1 MSASLTLTEAY
12 SRLHEIESS
21 DDGFADKAERALE
34 LGTEFLGVEN
44 GHVTRIVPEFDYWEA
59 IASSD
64 PPDGTYPAGLQ
75 LDLQTTFCRRTLQ
88 ADDSIALHDAAAQGW
103 EDDPAYIEQGL
114 DCYHGTPLRVDG
126 EAYGT
131 VCFVSADPREDPFTD
146 TETTV
151 AEHIGHLL
159 EHELRIER
167 QTAETDQREKLIDVL
182 CRVLRHNIRNDVSVI
197 QGHLT
202 QIRDQLDDPDYPDTI
217 TDRTNN
223 LLGLSEKA
231 RTLDSI
237 IRSEFEYQVVD
248 LPSYLRDSVFEMT
261 ERYPDAGFVVTNVD
275 PVELSVLPTLKMA
288 IQELL
293 ENAAHHARPNPM
305 VRATAT
311 KTDDA
316 VEITVSDNGPGLP
329 TQEAAVLDDGLETSL
344 RHGSGLGLRLV
355 YWIVTS
361 HNGHLETTVTDDGT
375 DITIVLPPYT
385 ADSGIEAAAD
395 SHSIPEE
402 N

>member
-1 MSASLTLTEAY
+1 VTITETC
-12 SRLHEIESS
+12 SRLQEIENS
-21 DDGFADKAERALE
+21 DGDFTDKAERALE
-34 LGTEFLGVEN
+34 LGTRFLGVDN

-75 LDLQTTFCRRTLQ
+75 LDLETTFCRRTIQ
-88 ADDSIALHDAAAQGW
+88 ADDSIALHDVADQGW

-114 DCYHGTPLRVDG
+114 DCYHGTPLTVDG
-126 EAYGT
+126 ETYGT
-131 VCFVSADPREDPFTD
+131 VCFVSANPRKNPFTES
-146 TETTV
+146 ETTV
-151 AEHIGHLL
+151 AELIGRLL

-167 QTAETDQREKLIDVL
+167 QAAETNQREQLIDVL

-202 QIRDQLDDPDYPDTI
+202 QMTDQLDDPAYADII
-217 TDRTNN
+217 TNRTNN

-231 RTLDSI
+231 RILESI
-237 IRSEFEYQVVD
+237 IRSNFDYQDVD
-248 LPSYLRDSVFEMT
+248 LPSYLRDTVFEMT
-261 ERYPDAGFVVTNVD
+261 EDFPAASFAVTDVD
-275 PVELSVLPTLKMA
+275 SVALSVLPTFKLA

-293 ENAAHHARPNPM
+293 ENAAQHARPNPA
-305 VRATAT
+305 VTVTAT

-329 TQEAAVLDDGLETSL
+329 AQEAEVLDDGIETPL

-355 YWIVTS
+355 YWVVTS
-361 HNGHLETTVTDDGT
+361 HNGHLETTVTEDGT

-385 ADSGIEAAAD
+385 ADLGVESTGETQTTQED
-395 SHSIPEE
+395 